1 MAEAGTV
8 AVDHKRVV
16 IHYHT
21 GVVTST
27 RKQKE
32 TQIHSSTQYHGNQAV
47 TSTSSST
54 VDHHELFVV
63 DSSGRERAFN
73 MIDMDLAV
81 REGNT
86 VSVVWVVPTDAEA
99 GPHVKVF
106 NHNTGDS
113 TQVEPPRLLTWFFRK
128 KQMWLVTIAGTIV
141 GFIVFWPLGFVGMIG
156 PYLYFKRRAINA
168 IKGIFTSRE
177 FTQLQTQLAQVK
189 PMAPQDTVAA

>member
-1 MAEAGTV
+1 MAQAGTV
-8 AVDHKRVV
+8 DVDKQRVA

-21 GVVTST
+21 GVVTAT

-32 TQIHSSTQYHGNQAV
+32 TQIHSNVQYQGNQAV

-54 VDHHELFVV
+54 VDHHELFIV

-73 MIDMDLAV
+73 LIDMDIAV

-86 VSVVWVVPTDAEA
+86 VTVVWVVPADAEA
-99 GPHVKVF
+99 GPHIQVY

-113 TQVEPPRLLTWFFRK
+113 TRVEPSRLLTWFFNK
-128 KQMWLVTIAGTIV
+128 KLLWISTIVGAIV
-141 GFIVFWPLGFVGMIG
+141 GFIVFWPIG
-156 PYLYFKRRAINA
+156 LAMLFAPYIYLKRRTINA

-177 FTQLQTQLAQVK
+177 FADLQAQLAQVK
-189 PMAPQDTVAA
+189 PSQAAAA

>member
-8 AVDHKRVV
+8 DVDGKRTR

-32 TQIHSSTQYHGNQAV
+32 TQIHSNVQYHGNQAV

-54 VDHHELFVV
+54 VDHHELFIV
-63 DSSGRERAFN
+63 DAQGRERAFN
-73 MIDMDLAV
+73 MVDLDIAV

-86 VSVVWVVPTDAEA
+86 ASVVWVIPEGSEL
-99 GPHVKVF
+99 GPFVQVH
-106 NHNTGDS
+106 NHNTGDAV
-113 TQVEPPRLLTWFFRK
+113 TIEPARLLTWFFRK
-128 KQMWLVTIAGTIV
+128 KQMWLVSLAATIV

-156 PYLYFKRRAINA
+156 PYLYFKRRALNA
-168 IKGIFTSRE
+168 IKGIFASRD
-177 FTQLQTQLAQVK
+177 FTQLQSQLSQVK
-189 PMAPQDTVAA
+189 PAQAVAA